1 MQVPDVTA
9 FRLDRAVE
17 RLDQQG
23 INYYL
28 KKVVARTTA
37 AVISVQCQPQ
47 NYRVVKQVMDQDGL
61 LELTVAPEMD

>member
-23 INYYL
+23 IKYYL
-28 KKVVARTTA
+28 KKAVPRTTA
-37 AVISVQCQPQ
+37 AVIQCQPH
-47 NYRVVKQVMDQDGL
+47 NYRVIKQVMDQDGL